1 MGCGRLF
8 ALTLAALSCLFAS
21 GGFYVCQRAGWHSDG
36 PGLLC
41 PMGVMVGGAFVAII
55 ALWTAFVPKV
65 GPPGT

>member
-8 ALTLAALSCLFAS
+8 AVVLAAVSGLLAF

-41 PMGVMVGGAFVAII
+41 PMGVMVGGAFVAVI
-55 ALWTAFVPKV
+55 ALWTAFVPRV